1 MVQKYA
7 KKGGQNELKRG
18 LKSSIKRG
26 PKGYKKGVKRA
37 LRGVKTG
44 DFASKWP
51 KTGGFG
57 RF

>member
-26 PKGYKKGVKRA
+26 PKGYKKGVKEPS
-37 LRGVKTG
+37 GV
-44 DFASKWP
+44 
-51 KTGGFG
+51 
-57 RF
+57 